1 VEPVLATKHVKQGL
15 QPTSPVMTSTPAPI
29 SSSISDITKAPL
41 LEETSGSTSEPADAG
56 EAATGTDGDLPM
68 NELPGTQEAMVDI
81 VKGTSSLSEPFH
93 GSSLKAIKDDPGS
106 ERMPPEMAAADSDV
120 GMMISNLTPTTH
132 LEASQL
138 IRDSDTMS
146 ASDPGCLSKKDEDV
160 SMHCLQF
167 HV

>member
-1 VEPVLATKHVKQGL
+1 V
-15 QPTSPVMTSTPAPI
+15 S
-29 SSSISDITKAPL
+29 L
-41 LEETSGSTSEPADAG
+41 LMQE
-56 EAATGTDGDLPM
+56 
-68 NELPGTQEAMVDI
+68 PGTQEAMVDI